1 MQRLTCKP
9 QYLSASALM
18 AACIILSATAQAGDQ
33 PTPDIALADCS
44 VAAHAMGLRYQQQS
58 AEVRALQRQSW
69 ALATYRLK
77 DILEKPHEG
86 KSLAII
92 TDLDETVIDNS
103 ALLVR
108 DFKACHDYTSW
119 DTWGDWEK
127 EGKPTLI
134 PGAKA
139 FLDYASDHDV
149 TIYYIS
155 DRLEENHSYTMETLK
170 ALGLPQVDKEH
181 VLLLGPPKQAR
192 RASVEKDHQVIMQL
206 GDTLHDFSED
216 FAKRSLSD
224 EYQAVEDNAERF
236 GSDWI
241 VLPNTTYGNWS
252 DATLEGWDKPLK
264 P

>member
-1 MQRLTCKP
+1 MRRLTDR
-9 QYLSASALM
+9 YLPVSALV
-18 AACIILSATAQAGDQ
+18 AACITLSSVAQASA
-33 PTPDIALADCS
+33 PATPDKALSNCP
-44 VAAHAMGLRYQQQS
+44 VAAYTMGLRYQQQS
-58 AEVRALQRQSW
+58 AEIRALQRQSW

-77 DILEKPHEG
+77 DILSEPQEG
-86 KSLAII
+86 KPLAII

-108 DFKACHDYTSW
+108 DLKACHDYTSW

-127 EGKPTLI
+127 EGEPTLI

-149 TIYYIS
+149 AIYYIS
-155 DRLEENHSYTMETLK
+155 DRLEENHAHTMETLK
-170 ALGLPQVDKEH
+170 TLGLPQVDREH

-192 RASVEKDHQVIMQL
+192 RASVEKDHRVVMQL

-216 FAKRSLSD
+216 FAKKSLND
-224 EYQAVEDNAERF
+224 EYQAVQDNAERF
-236 GSDWI
+236 GNDWI
-241 VLPNTTYGNWS
+241 VLPNATYGSWS
-252 DATLEGWDKPLK
+252 DATLDGWDKPLT